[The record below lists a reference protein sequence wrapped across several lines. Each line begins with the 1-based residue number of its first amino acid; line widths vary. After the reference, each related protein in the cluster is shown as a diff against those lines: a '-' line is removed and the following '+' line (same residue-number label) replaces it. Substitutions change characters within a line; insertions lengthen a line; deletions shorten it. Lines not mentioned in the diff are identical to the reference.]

1 MPNFKDR
8 NKLWDYHM
16 IFSRQKIL
24 QFELHQKILTSLAT
38 SSLRFKPYF
47 ATTGL
52 KTSVTGLV
60 GLAFKPTDRLIGT
73 RSSLKHINCNVK
85 YEIFPFKKKK
95 VQSI

>member
-1 MPNFKDR
+1 MPNYKDR
-8 NKLWDYHM
+8 NNFRDYHM
-16 IFSRQKIL
+16 ILYRQKIL
-24 QFELHQKILTSLAT
+24 QLELHQKILTSLAT

-73 RSSLKHINCNVK
+73 RSSLKHINCNIK
-85 YEIFPFKKKK
+85 YEIF
-95 VQSI
+95 Q